1 MSAANALGPVLLNQ
15 ACPVRRR
22 AHPRQSAA
30 YMSRSDLINPATYMV
45 AGLIISW
52 RWQPQ
57 VRDQIV
63 STGGRYNQ

>member
-1 MSAANALGPVLLNQ
+1 
-15 ACPVRRR
+15 
-22 AHPRQSAA
+22 
-30 YMSRSDLINPATYMV
+30 MSRSDLINPATYMV